1 MRLRLLAA
9 AALPILAVAIRSP
22 VDPSNRLS
30 PESELAAVVTA
41 YLAMPLPADWSGI
54 EKLPGVRWAALPPT
68 SLQNCLPD
76 GSCYTRQGN
85 ATIAGRTL
93 AILATGARTMVT
105 NLMIRNGGAAFGE
118 PALVA
123 ALKSAGLGAELARC
137 PVAGGAGSTNWYRV
151 KGSASAGYFSIQ
163 AARPGRGEGFVLSY
177 GDRLPA
183 LQPNQLALYSE
194 QCAPGAV
201 QAPVSTLK
209 PHEHL
214 AQTVTALLV
223 TTAGPVLYD
232 WKTLRG
238 LNTGI
243 TWDTNPPRRTDL
255 TTLRGDPSPLALSG
269 HATYAGR
276 EFSAQASGT
285 ANEVRNIYLEEIGL
299 HPRGEHMLGVVYEK
313 GFAVQ
318 LTRCGPVY
326 TESTNNWYRITS
338 SRTRTAMILQSIRYE
353 GNNVQDSY
361 TLRLD
366 GTLPTRDSRDRN
378 PGVNGC

>member
-1 MRLRLLAA
+1 MTVPFLTRPSANP
-9 AALPILAVAIRSP
+9 PIRP
-22 VDPSNRLS
+22 T

-41 YLAMPLPADWSGI
+41 YFTMPLPTDWSGI
-54 EKLPGVRWAALPPT
+54 EKLPGIRWAQLPPT

-76 GSCYTRQGN
+76 GGCFTRQGS
-85 ATIAGRTL
+85 ATIGGRNL
-93 AILATGARTMVT
+93 ALLATGARTMVT
-105 NLMIRNGGAAFGE
+105 NLLIRNGGAAFGE

-123 ALKSAGLGAELARC
+123 ALQAAGLGAELARC
-137 PVAGGAGSTNWYRV
+137 PVAGGTGSTNWYRV
-151 KGSASAGYFSIQ
+151 KGAASAGYFSIQ

-177 GDRLPA
+177 GDKLPA
-183 LQPNQLALYSE
+183 LQPNQLALYRE
-194 QCAPGAV
+194 QCAPGAAH
-201 QAPVSTLK
+201 APVSTLK

-214 AQTVTALLV
+214 AQTVTGLLV

-243 TWDTNPPRRTDL
+243 TWDTSPPRRTDL
-255 TTLRGDPSPLALSG
+255 TTLRNDPSPLALSG
-269 HATYAGR
+269 HATWAGR

-285 ANEVRNIYLEEIGL
+285 ANEVKNIYLEENGL

-318 LTRCGPVY
+318 LVRCGPVY

-338 SRTRTAMILQSIRYE
+338 SRTRTAMILQSIRYD

-361 TLRLD
+361 ALRLD

-378 PGVNGC
+378 PGVNGCQ